1 MSYSYQ
7 LVYLILGWRFSR
19 MGEVLVH
26 HVSHSA
32 QVQQRALTLVDSAG
46 CRDIRMKAVCPDNP
60 AQTSPLVS
68 TLALRAFMFQGMA
81 SGDEMV
87 MSVRMIAC
95 LHYED
100 CHSKVMDQL
109 TYEFISIQ

>member
-1 MSYSYQ
+1 
-7 LVYLILGWRFSR
+7 

-26 HVSHSA
+26 HVSNSG

-60 AQTSPLVS
+60 VQSSPLVS

-100 CHSKVMDQL
+100 CHSKVM
-109 TYEFISIQ
+109 IN